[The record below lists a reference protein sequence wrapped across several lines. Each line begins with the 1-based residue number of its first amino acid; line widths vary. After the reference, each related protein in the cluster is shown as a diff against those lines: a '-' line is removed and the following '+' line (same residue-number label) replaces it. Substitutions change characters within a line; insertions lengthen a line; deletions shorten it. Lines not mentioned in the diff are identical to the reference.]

1 MSQLQSSPVG
11 AGLETYVFAGAS
23 RGHTPAAVI
32 DALREA
38 ILDGALK
45 PGEWLREGDLARIL
59 SVSRTPV
66 REALSRLVDEGL
78 AVKTAH
84 QGVVVATLS
93 FDDVLA
99 LYAVRE
105 QLEGLAARLAATRGG
120 PHLVPQL
127 QRVGEQMEQ
136 AAADKDVSLMARLNL
151 EWHRLVRDAANNT
164 YLDRFLGQV
173 EHAIRRL
180 SVSTFASEQRAVE
193 VLAEHDHIVRAI
205 ETRNGDVA
213 EQEAKTHM
221 RRAREAR
228 LADLMRGT

>member
-1 MSQLQSSPVG
+1 MSHPPSSPG
-11 AGLETYVFAGAS
+11 EALENYVFTGAS
-23 RGHTPAAVI
+23 RGHTPAAVTA
-32 DALREA
+32 ALREA
-38 ILDGALK
+38 ILDGALH

-120 PHLVPQL
+120 PQLVRELEQ
-127 QRVGEQMEQ
+127 VGKQMAQ
-136 AAADKDVSLMARLNL
+136 AAAEGDVSLLARLNL

-164 YLDRFLGQV
+164 YLNRFLSQV

-180 SVSTFASEQRAVE
+180 SVSTLADEQRAVE
-193 VLAEHDHIVRAI
+193 VLAEHDRVVRAI
-205 ETRNGDVA
+205 EARNGDVA

-221 RRAREAR
+221 RRARDAR
-228 LADLMRGT
+228 LADLMRDT